1 MLRYKTAS
9 GREQQ
14 SAALI
19 ETQLPISYDAALNS
33 GARVLGSDGRV
44 YESIRDSTGQYVWK
58 ARAQGPNLSRI
69 DVSTAGT
76 IYAGT
81 APFGTDETAAAW
93 IIVKAVFNAA
103 GLRTSKGS
111 AVNIAW
117 SARSTAT
124 YS

>member
-19 ETQLPISYDAALNS
+19 ETQLPIPYDAALNP

-44 YESIRDSTGQYVWK
+44 YESTRDSSGQYVWK
-58 ARAQGPNLSRI
+58 ARAQGPNLCRI

-81 APFGTDETAAAW
+81 APFGTTESSESWT
-93 IIVKAVFNAA
+93 IVKAVFNAA
-103 GLRTSKGS
+103 GLRTSNGT
-111 AVNIAW
+111 AVNVAW
-117 SARSTAT
+117 SARFTAT